1 MATRYSL
8 VPRKNP
14 AKKDEPAKFY
24 AQIQSGGSQDF
35 KTLTRA
41 ISNQCTVTS
50 ADAKAVLDA
59 FMQQMLLS
67 LASGQIVR
75 MNDLGSFRL
84 SISSKG
90 TATKE
95 EFKATQIT
103 KARIIFTPCTDL
115 KEMLASLSYEK
126 SSLIT
131 DPDSKKPG
139 GGDEGGGGVVNPT

>member
-8 VPRKNP
+8 VSRKNP
-14 AKKDEPAKFY
+14 ADKDEPAKFY
-24 AQIQSGGSQDF
+24 AQIQSAGSQDF

-50 ADAKAVLDA
+50 ADSKAVLDA
-59 FMQQMLLS
+59 FMQQMLLA
-67 LASGQIVR
+67 LAGGQIVR

-103 KARIIFTPCTDL
+103 KARIIFTPCKEL
-115 KEMLASLSYEK
+115 KEMLNTLSYEK

-131 DPDSKKPG
+131 DPELKKPG
-139 GGDEGGGGVVNPT
+139 DGGDVDNPMG

>member
-8 VPRKNP
+8 VSRKNP

-24 AQIQSGGSQDF
+24 AQVQSGGSQDF

-50 ADAKAVLDA
+50 ADSKAVLDA

-90 TATKE
+90 AATKE

-103 KARIIFTPCTDL
+103 KARIIFTPCKEL
-115 KEMLASLSYEK
+115 KEMLATLSYEK

-131 DPDSKKPG
+131 DPDLKKG
-139 GGDEGGGGVVNPT
+139 NDEGEPEDPIV